1 MVSELFL
8 SRIRIPRIQQIRM
21 RLMDEYDI
29 HQLVYSLFPC
39 EDERRFLYF
48 LDYGG
53 LGDLSI
59 LIQSEEEPEVTSHLR
74 VETKT
79 VPEGFF
85 DKSSYAFKLRFSPVV
100 KKEGKAIK
108 ILQSRMDVVDWL
120 VSREEGYGIRFDAE
134 SVEKASSGKMRMKG
148 HDDKRITLSYVD
160 LVGTFDVVDHKKFV
174 HTVRSGVGPG
184 KGFGLGMLQLMPIEK
199 EEN

>member
-8 SRIRIPRIQQIRM
+8 SRIRIPRILQLRM
-21 RLMDEYDI
+21 RLVDEYDI

-53 LGDLSI
+53 MGDLTI
-59 LIQSEEEPEVTSHLR
+59 LIQSEERPDVTTSLR
-74 VETKT
+74 IETKKI
-79 VPEGFF
+79 PESFF
-85 DKSSYAFKLRFSPVV
+85 CEKSYAFKLRLSPVV
-100 KKEGKAIK
+100 KRDGKAIK

-134 SVEKASSGKMRMKG
+134 SVEKVALGKMRMKG
-148 HDDKRITLSYVD
+148 HNDKRITLSYVD
-160 LVGTFDVVDHKKFV
+160 LVGTFDVADHKKFV
-174 HTVRSGVGPG
+174 RTVRSGVGPG